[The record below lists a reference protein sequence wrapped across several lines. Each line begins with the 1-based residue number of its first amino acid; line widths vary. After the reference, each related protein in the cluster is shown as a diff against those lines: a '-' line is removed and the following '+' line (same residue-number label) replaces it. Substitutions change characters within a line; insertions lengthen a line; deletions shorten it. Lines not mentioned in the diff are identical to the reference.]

1 MPAARLHLLP
11 LLALLAVVLGSPS
24 AAQARHHAHYTHHL
38 HDYYSGDR
46 EPQPRDSHPVSHP
59 VLAGANPPTD
69 ATSGLAG
76 AVARTIRA
84 CGEQVAEL
92 QKMQFDLVVKTVQP
106 NHDQRAALEQIR
118 TAVTD
123 AANKL
128 NANCPNQV
136 PERLADRLDTMR
148 ASLDAIK
155 AALLPLRP
163 AFVTAYAKLD
173 DEQKARLVALAISQQ
188 AEGQYEL
195 ETGAGAASSAVDN
208 QAQQVS
214 FGCEQWPA
222 MLKDW
227 PLNRFESELSL
238 SDEQHA
244 ALYTLMAAV
253 YRTAARLAESCHDEN
268 ALTPVVRLDNELT
281 RIDALRQCTD
291 SIKPALAGFINALN
305 DEQNDQLNAILGT
318 SPPSQPQTTTR

>member
-1 MPAARLHLLP
+1 MPTAGSLVLP
-11 LLALLAVVLGSPS
+11 LLAVLAVVLGLPS
-24 AAQARHHAHYTHHL
+24 AAQAQHHVHHSHHL
-38 HDYYSGDR
+38 RDYYSGDR
-46 EPQPRDSHPVSHP
+46 EPEPHDSPP
-59 VLAGANPPTD
+59 VLAGAGPAADPTGGF
-69 ATSGLAG
+69 AA

-84 CGEQVAEL
+84 CGEQTAEL
-92 QKMQFDLVVKTVQP
+92 QKMRFDLVLKTVQP
-106 NHDQRAALEQIR
+106 NDNQRAALEQIR
-118 TAVTD
+118 AVATD

-136 PERLADRLDTMR
+136 PTRLADRLDTMR

-163 AFVTAYAKLD
+163 AFATAYAKLD
-173 DEQKARLVALAISQQ
+173 DEQKAGLVALAISQQ
-188 AEGQYEL
+188 ATAQHEL
-195 ETGAGAASSAVDN
+195 EIATVGASPAVDN
-208 QAQQVS
+208 QAQQGS

-227 PLNRFESELSL
+227 PLNRFETELSL

-253 YRTAARLAESCHDEN
+253 YRSAAHLAASCHEDN
-268 ALTPVVRLDNELT
+268 ALTPVVRLDAEFT

-291 SIKPALAGFINALN
+291 AIAPALAGFINALN
-305 DEQNDQLNAILGT
+305 DEQNAQLNSILGM
-318 SPPSQPQTTTR
+318 SSPSQPQTTKR